1 MIYMKTPLVYKTL
14 VMQTP
19 KIPSFFKSKKPDQF
33 YFEPRYYNARKEK
46 MQERYDRISRE
57 VSSEKS
63 NKTDTEVFRSNL
75 RENWGANR
83 LQNKNKTSYKVL
95 FYVVILSGLAYY
107 YLFR

>member
-1 MIYMKTPLVYKTL
+1 MKTPLVYKTL

-46 MQERYDRISRE
+46 MQERYDRIARE

-63 NKTDTEVFRSNL
+63 SKTDTEVFRSNL
-75 RENWGANR
+75 RESWAANR
-83 LQNKNKTSYKVL
+83 SQKTGFNYRIL
-95 FYVVILSGLAYY
+95 FYIVFLTGLAYY
-107 YLFR
+107 FLFR